1 MFFGGPMDGM
11 PADAQGLS
19 RASDSGLV
27 DLQQLAAQAP
37 PDGAGAGGEPG
48 EELSESQRFDRMLSD
63 ALALAQ
69 GDMSEQNKA
78 VIQDI
83 MSRLQRI
90 KASEEKE
97 DEQAMS
103 GKFSP
108 GAMRRALGA

>member
-1 MFFGGPMDGM
+1 MFYGGPMAGM
-11 PADAQGLS
+11 AADEQGL
-19 RASDSGLV
+19 AAADDAGLV
-27 DLQQLAAQAP
+27 DLPGLAA
-37 PDGAGAGGEPG
+37 GRPG
-48 EELSESQRFDRMLSD
+48 EQATDGEEGLSESQRFDRMLSD

-90 KASEEKE
+90 KASEERE
-97 DEQAMS
+97 DEQAMA

-108 GAMRRALGA
+108 GAMRRALGS